1 MKEGEVFSFILNNTK
16 SECQDEMKQLLIDL
30 KKRKAT
36 GHLNKLY
43 LMSIGTRATSY
54 IKPERL
60 NEVKDVV
67 FTFFNK

>member
-1 MKEGEVFSFILNNTK
+1 MKEEEVFSFILKNTK
-16 SECQDEMKQLLIDL
+16 FECQDEMKQLLVDL
-30 KKRKAT
+30 KKRNDT

-43 LMSIGTRATSY
+43 LMSIGTRAMSY

-60 NEVKDVV
+60 NEVKEVV